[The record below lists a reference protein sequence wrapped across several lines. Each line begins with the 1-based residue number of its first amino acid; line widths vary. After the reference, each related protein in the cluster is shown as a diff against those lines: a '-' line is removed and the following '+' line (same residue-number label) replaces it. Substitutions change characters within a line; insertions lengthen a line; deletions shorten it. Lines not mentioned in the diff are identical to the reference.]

1 MQYFRPFYIIYKGH
15 LRRPYEDMETE
26 ELVRRCKD
34 GDRGALAL
42 LYQTYSGRLFRLCA
56 DIVKDKDA
64 AQDLLHDGFIII
76 FSSIGSLRSPARLEA
91 WMSRVMANLAVKYL
105 NDRKNLPV
113 AGAVADVPVET
124 EEGQGGCD
132 IPFDELMRM
141 IDMLPEGY
149 RNVFRLSVLEG
160 LSHDEI
166 ARMLGIRPRTS
177 SSQLLRARVSLQ
189 KMITA
194 YRARFVLLLAAVAV
208 SVVTL
213 LLRQPF
219 RRTTGVDVVSVG
231 TARHA
236 AGGSCAGPVADMHA
250 APSADGNIVRRLHAE
265 DSLGAGLCLACPA
278 DTLRADALA
287 ESVDALCRIAGS
299 GSAVAVDP
307 SPVMADLAPADTSC
321 VNVTTKS
328 HDGWLL
334 GFSSM
339 MERASDVIM
348 PRIIEVIEHAVGS
361 GTRVEIETWEQ
372 LVHYLTY
379 DVGESLDP
387 IERDVL
393 LRIALMN
400 SGKIV
405 THKNYEKPLQLG
417 LNFNRRL
424 SDRWSLD
431 MGLRVTRHTTN
442 MLTGSSDTT
451 NISERQRIFYVG
463 MPVNATYTF
472 MRRGRMSA
480 YLTAGMAIDVPFSAK
495 SDKLYNIDGK
505 TEFSRSVSLGF
516 TGLQWSVGAGVGMAY
531 EIAPHLEL
539 FFSPRITWYIPN
551 GSKAETQ
558 WTGKPLQISLPFGI
572 RISY

>member
-1 MQYFRPFYIIYKGH
+1 
-15 LRRPYEDMETE
+15 METE

-105 NDRKNLPV
+105 NDRKNRPV
-113 AGAVADVPVET
+113 AGTVADV
-124 EEGQGGCD
+124 
-132 IPFDELMRM
+132 
-141 IDMLPEGY
+141 
-149 RNVFRLSVLEG
+149 
-160 LSHDEI
+160 
-166 ARMLGIRPRTS
+166 
-177 SSQLLRARVSLQ
+177 
-189 KMITA
+189 
-194 YRARFVLLLAAVAV
+194 
-208 SVVTL
+208 
-213 LLRQPF
+213 
-219 RRTTGVDVVSVG
+219 
-231 TARHA
+231 
-236 AGGSCAGPVADMHA
+236 HA
-250 APSADGNIVRRLHAE
+250 APSADGNVVQSLHAE
-265 DSLGAGLCLACPA
+265 DSLGAGLCLACTA
-278 DTLRADALA
+278 DTLRADALV

-299 GSAVAVDP
+299 GSAVAVEP
-307 SPVMADLAPADTSC
+307 SPVMADVSPADTSC

-463 MPVNATYTF
+463 IPVNATYTF

-480 YLTAGMAIDVPFSAK
+480 YLTAGMAVDVPFSAK

>member
-1 MQYFRPFYIIYKGH
+1 
-15 LRRPYEDMETE
+15 METE

-34 GDRGALAL
+34 GDRSAFAL
-42 LYQTYSGRLFRLCA
+42 LYQTYSGRLFRICA
-56 DIVKDKDA
+56 DIVKDKDT
-64 AQDLLHDGFIII
+64 AQDLLHDAFIII

-91 WMSRVMANLAVKYL
+91 WMSRVMVNLAVKYI
-105 NDRKNLPV
+105 NGRKNMPV
-113 AGAVADVPVET
+113 AGAVADVPVEA

-141 IDMLPEGY
+141 IDMLPDGY
-149 RNVFRLSVLEG
+149 RKVFRLSVLEG
-160 LSHDEI
+160 LSHYEI

-177 SSQLLRARVSLQ
+177 SSQLLRARASLQ

-194 YRARFVLLLAAVAV
+194 YRARLVLLLAVLVV

-213 LLRQPF
+213 LFRQPF
-219 RRTTGVDVVSVG
+219 RRTTGVYVTSFRTARTSVG
-231 TARHA
+231 
-236 AGGSCAGPVADMHA
+236 GSGSGSVADMHA
-250 APSADGNIVRRLHAE
+250 IPSAGRYVVRQLHAE
-265 DSLGAGLCLACPA
+265 DSFATGFCQACPA

-299 GSAVAVDP
+299 GSAMAVEP
-307 SPVMADLAPADTSC
+307 SLVMADVSPADTSC
-321 VNVTTKS
+321 VNTTTGGP
-328 HDGWLL
+328 DGWLL

-348 PRIIEVIEHAVGS
+348 PRIIEVIEHTIGS

-387 IERDVL
+387 IERDAL

-400 SGKIV
+400 RGKIV
-405 THKNYEKPLQLG
+405 THKNYEKPLRLG

-424 SDRWSLD
+424 SDRWGLD

-463 MPVNATYTF
+463 IPVNATYTF
-472 MRRGRMSA
+472 MRRGSMSA
-480 YLTAGMAIDVPFSAK
+480 YLTAGMAIDIPFSAK

-505 TEFSRSVSLGF
+505 TEFSRSASLGF
-516 TGLQWSVGAGVGMAY
+516 TGLQWSVGAGIGMAY

-539 FFSPRITWYIPN
+539 FFNPCITWYIPN

>member
-1 MQYFRPFYIIYKGH
+1 
-15 LRRPYEDMETE
+15 MEIE

-34 GDRGALAL
+34 GDRGAFAL
-42 LYQTYSGRLFRLCA
+42 LYKTYSGRLFRLCS

-64 AQDLLHDGFIII
+64 AHDLLHDGFIII

-91 WMSRVMANLAVKYL
+91 WMSRVIVNLAVKYL
-105 NDRKNLPV
+105 NDRKNRPI
-113 AGAVADVPVET
+113 AGTVADVPVEA
-124 EEGQGGCD
+124 EEEQGGCD
-132 IPFDELMRM
+132 IPLDELMRM

-149 RNVFRLSVLEG
+149 RKVFRLSVLDG

-166 ARMLGIRPRTS
+166 ARMLGIKPRTS
-177 SSQLLRARVSLQ
+177 SSQLLRARASLQ

-194 YRARFVLLLAAVAV
+194 YKARLVLLLAVVAV
-208 SVVTL
+208 SVATL

-219 RRTTGVDVVSVG
+219 RRTTEVDVASVR
-231 TARHA
+231 TVCSA
-236 AGGSCAGPVADMHA
+236 AGGSGECPMADMHA
-250 APSADGNIVRRLHAE
+250 ASLAGRNVVRQRHAE
-265 DSLGAGLCLACPA
+265 DSLAPGLAQACPA
-278 DTLRADALA
+278 DTLCADALA

-299 GSAVAVDP
+299 GSAVAVEP
-307 SPVMADLAPADTSC
+307 SPVMADISQADTSYI
-321 VNVTTKS
+321 NPTTCG

-334 GFSSM
+334 GLSSM
-339 MERASDVIM
+339 MERATDVIM

-372 LVHYLTY
+372 LVNYLIY

-387 IERDVL
+387 IERDAL
-393 LRIALMN
+393 LRIALIN

-405 THKNYEKPLQLG
+405 TRKNYEKPLQIG

-463 MPVNATYTF
+463 MPINATYTF

-516 TGLQWSVGAGVGMAY
+516 TGLQWSVGAGIGMAY